1 MTYEILVGL
10 NVIDDLK
17 YQNYRSAMKPILSEY
32 GGDFGYDFKVS
43 EVLLS
48 ETTNEIN
55 RVFTIHFPEHSKM
68 EDFFSN
74 SEYLKVKKKY
84 FESSVKST
92 TIISSYTKTHNN

>member
-17 YQNYRSAMKPILSEY
+17 YKDYRSAMKPILSKY

-55 RVFTIHFPEHSKM
+55 RVFTIGFPDRSKM
-68 EDFFSN
+68 DNFFSN
-74 SEYLKVKKKY
+74 TEYLEVKKKY
-84 FESSVKST
+84 FEGSVEST
-92 TIISSYTKTHNN
+92 TIISSYNKNT